1 MIDVLYYI
9 ISFKIYS
16 YQGYSADFNLYLSN
30 LPFSLFFIFPF
41 ILNDNRYSISS
52 YLIFILL
59 VGILLPISA
68 LYAFGSAPLSWFLIN
83 LISFLFIVLM
93 NNFLSG
99 IYIDVPSFSNFKVF
113 RIVFYSFYFVSILS
127 FIAKYGLDIDIST
140 FSLTSELI
148 YSQRG
153 YFKDSNPGYL
163 MLNFFTLGPPLLFA
177 YSIIYN
183 RIFLTIGSFAL
194 AIIIFSTS
202 SEKSLLFSMALYIG
216 VFFIHKFSHRVK
228 QVHLLQSYIFMILS
242 ALSIY
247 FINPILSALFIN
259 RLIFTPQL
267 VSSFY
272 YEYFQKYDYSYFL
285 DTSIFSFLFGKSYHT
300 SISRELGRSLF
311 GDETNLN
318 AGLIADGYS
327 KLGLTGV
334 IVVCIVLILIL
345 KIIDIFSKNKNHLF
359 IKLLMTF
366 SFFAMINS
374 SIFTVFFTSGL
385 FLSIILLILLPLN
398 EKNKNYQ

>member
-9 ISFKIYS
+9 ISFKIYA

-30 LPFSLFFIFPF
+30 LPLSLFFIFPF
-41 ILNDNRYSISS
+41 ILNDNRHSISN

-93 NNFLSG
+93 NNFFSG
-99 IYIDVPSFSNFKVF
+99 IYIDVPSLGNFKVF
-113 RIVFYSFYFVSILS
+113 RIVFYSFYLVSILS
-127 FIAKYGLDIDIST
+127 FLAKYGLDINISS

-153 YFKDSNPGYL
+153 YFKNSNPGYL

-177 YSIIYN
+177 YSIIYK
-183 RIFLTIGSFAL
+183 RIFLVIGSFAL
-194 AIIIFSTS
+194 AVIIFSTS
-202 SEKSLLFSMALYIG
+202 SEKSLLFSMALYTG
-216 VFFIHKFSHRVK
+216 VFFIHKLYHKVK
-228 QVHLLQSYIFMILS
+228 QVHLLQSYIFMILLS
-242 ALSIY
+242 LSIY

-334 IVVCIVLILIL
+334 MVVCIVLIFIL
-345 KIIDIFSKNKNHLF
+345 KIIDIFSNNKNHLF

-385 FLSIILLILLPLN
+385 FLSIILLILLPID
-398 EKNKNYQ
+398 KRNKNYL